1 MKGGKKILLIEDDLA
16 TIEVYETIFK
26 KAGFEVEVIKW
37 GEEALNRVKEIEENK
52 FPKPDVVL
60 LDLILPDIN
69 GIGVLKEIRKNEKT
83 KDLLVFILT
92 NYTDVQ
98 LEKMGYSLGSE
109 RYLLKTDYT
118 PSQLI
123 EIIEKSLKRK

>member
-26 KAGFEVEVIKW
+26 KAGFDIETIKW

-52 FPKPDVVL
+52 SPKPDVVL

-123 EIIEKSLKRK
+123 EIIEKSLNK

>member
-26 KAGFEVEVIKW
+26 KAGFDIETIKW

-52 FPKPDVVL
+52 SPKPDVVL

-118 PSQLI
+118 PS
-123 EIIEKSLKRK
+123 

>member
-123 EIIEKSLKRK
+123 EIIEKSLNK

>member
-69 GIGVLKEIRKNEKT
+69 GIEVLKEIRKNEKT

>member
-26 KAGFEVEVIKW
+26 KAGFDIETIKW

-52 FPKPDVVL
+52 SPKPDVVL

-69 GIGVLKEIRKNEKT
+69 GIEVLKEIRKNEKT

>member
-1 MKGGKKILLIEDDLA
+1 MLIEDDLA

>member
-1 MKGGKKILLIEDDLA
+1 MLIEDDLA

-118 PSQLI
+118 PSRLI
-123 EIIEKSLKRK
+123 EIIEKSLKRR

>member
-1 MKGGKKILLIEDDLA
+1 MLIEDDLA

-69 GIGVLKEIRKNEKT
+69 GIEVLKEIRKNEKT